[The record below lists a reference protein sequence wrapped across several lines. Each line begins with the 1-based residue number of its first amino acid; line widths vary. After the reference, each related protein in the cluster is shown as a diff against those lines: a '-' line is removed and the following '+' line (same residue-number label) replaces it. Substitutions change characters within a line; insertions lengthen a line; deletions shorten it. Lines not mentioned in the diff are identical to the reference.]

1 MADTEE
7 SNRSEK
13 LNIYMMN
20 VWDECTGSMHWMNL
34 LDECKNQCVA
44 VNVIGNE

>member
-13 LNIYMMN
+13 LNIYMLN
-20 VWDECTGSMHWMNL
+20 V
-34 LDECKNQCVA
+34 LDECKKSMCCCECNWD
-44 VNVIGNE
+44 